1 MLKEHANMRKESA
14 MTRRIK
20 MLASF
25 VLVSAL
31 LTIGWQAAEAQMR
44 VTSAKVAKSSAR
56 NYIKQRVPEKAFE
69 LLKRAIEIS
78 PDDHE
83 ANFMLGTFY
92 ADKEMIDEMN
102 QHFEKALAH
111 KKGKK
116 FWKKGLRLVGASD
129 FLLGGIWYTKE
140 TLWTRYFNI
149 GVRALNAGK
158 FEDALTEFN
167 LAQKVDAE
175 RPQTYKAV
183 GKAYMAMGSVDVAVD
198 SYQKALTI
206 DSTMVEAYADMGV
219 GLLNNQR
226 YEQAIP
232 HLTKAVELA
241 PTNIS
246 IIKALAS
253 AQWMTGDKEGAIKAA
268 DAALAVN
275 PDDVKVLGLVGGIYT
290 DLGNFDKAVEYLEQ
304 ALEKAPDNPIAI
316 FNLAMSYLG
325 QGSLDK
331 ATGLFL
337 KSLETKP
344 DDHEVLYQLGTIYN
358 KSKKYHEAVETFQ
371 KVVDLKPKF
380 LRGWDALFKAYANLS
395 AVSEGPKAREAAKK
409 ADEALNMYNAIKGG
423 E

>member
-1 MLKEHANMRKESA
+1 

-31 LTIGWQAAEAQMR
+31 MTMGWQAAEAQMR
-44 VTSAKVAKSSAR
+44 VNSAKVAKSSAR

-69 LLKRAIEIS
+69 MLKIAVDLA
-78 PDDHE
+78 PNDHE

-102 QHFEKALAH
+102 HHFDTALAH

-116 FWKKGLRLVGASD
+116 FWKKGMRLVGASD

-158 FEDALTEFN
+158 YEDALNEFD
-167 LAQKVDAE
+167 LARKVDAE
-175 RPQTYKAV
+175 RAETYKAA
-183 GKAYMAMGSVDVAVD
+183 GKVYMQMDSVDVAID

-206 DSTMVEAYADMGV
+206 DSTMVEAHADIGV
-219 GLLNNQR
+219 GLLNHQR
-226 YEQAIP
+226 YEQSIP
-232 HLTKAVELA
+232 HLKKAAELA

-275 PDDVKVLGLVGGIYT
+275 PDDVNVLALVGGIYT
-290 DLGNFDKAVEYLEQ
+290 DLRNFDKAVEYLEK
-304 ALEKAPDNPIAI
+304 ALEKSPESGDVI
-316 FNLAMSYLG
+316 FNLANAYLG

-331 ATGLFL
+331 AAGLFI
-337 KSLETKP
+337 KSLEASP
-344 DDHEVLYQLGTIYN
+344 DDHEVLYQLGTIYD
-358 KSKKYHEAVETFQ
+358 KSKKYDEAVETFQ
-371 KVVDLKPKF
+371 KVVDLKPQF
-380 LRGWDALFKAYANLS
+380 INGWDALYKAYAHMS
-395 AVSEGPKAREAAKK
+395 AASEGAKAREAAKK
-409 ADEALNMYNAIKGG
+409 AEEALNMYNAIKGG
-423 E
+423 Q